1 MKLSKSIALAV
12 VALAVCISGTAC
24 NRLGSSPTATLKAY
38 FEALQKKDATALKK
52 TLSKGTLEMFEQ
64 FAKAQTP
71 PKTLDEAL
79 QTGLASTTTTDSNK
93 MPETRNEKVEGEKA
107 TLEVKNEKTGAW
119 ETVPFIKED
128 GDWKIAFDQ
137 MFRDAFRNSGNSNS
151 GSAGNSNSTGNS
163 SNSSG
168 NTSNSTGNN
177 SNQ

>member
-1 MKLSKSIALAV
+1 MLAA
-12 VALAVCISGTAC
+12 VALAVAMSGVAC
-24 NRLGSSPTATLKAY
+24 NRLGSSPSATLKTY
-38 FEALQKKDATALKK
+38 FEALQKKDAAALKK

-64 FAKAQTP
+64 FAKAQSP

-93 MPETRNEKVEGEKA
+93 MPETRNEKIDGDKA

-137 MFRDAFRNSGNSNS
+137 MFRDAFRNTGNSNGTGNS
-151 GSAGNSNSTGNS
+151 NITGNSNSTGNS
-163 SNSSG
+163 ITN
-168 NTSNSTGNN
+168 GNN
-177 SNQ
+177 SNR